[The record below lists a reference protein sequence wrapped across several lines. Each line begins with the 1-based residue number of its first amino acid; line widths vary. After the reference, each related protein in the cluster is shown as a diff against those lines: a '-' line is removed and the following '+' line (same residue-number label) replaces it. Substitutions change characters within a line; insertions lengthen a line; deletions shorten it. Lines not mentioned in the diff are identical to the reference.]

1 MELRGPKPQSA
12 GIQSDRRA
20 AALSDGSLTR
30 ANVTELAALVR
41 SIGTPTFVTDFGRC
55 AQTRFGAEQA
65 TVIRVQADGCVSL
78 LYGQN
83 FRHAN
88 LMNELWD
95 VYAKRFC
102 RLDPLLGDS
111 ATAGALRPS
120 VRYVSSGAVSDREYY
135 KRLFR
140 LPGLVGKLS
149 TVAHIGS
156 DSIFINLYRGSRAP
170 EWRTADVGF
179 MEAFATTAAAVE
191 AHFRATLG
199 AEERREVA
207 SAMPQAF
214 LKLSPRERELCRHI
228 LRGLSLE
235 GVAIEMDVSLNTA
248 ATFKRRAFAKLRIS
262 TLKELFHLAFSRAM
276 AEGTDPLRRM
286 LS

>member
-1 MELRGPKPQSA
+1 MELRCPKAQPPS
-12 GIQSDRRA
+12 IKTDRCRA
-20 AALSDGSLTR
+20 AVSAGSLTLD
-30 ANVTELAALVR
+30 NVTDLAALVR
-41 SIGTPTFVTDFGRC
+41 SIGTAGFVADFGRC
-55 AQTRFGAEQA
+55 AQARFGAEQA

-88 LMNELWD
+88 LMNDLWD
-95 VYAKRFC
+95 VYSKRFC
-102 RLDPLLGDS
+102 RLDPLLGEPVVS
-111 ATAGALRPS
+111 RSVQPS
-120 VRYVSSGAVSDREYY
+120 VRYVSSCAVGDREYY
-135 KRLFR
+135 KQLFK
-140 LPGLVGKLS
+140 LPGLADKLS

-156 DSIFINLYRGSRAP
+156 DSIFINLYRGSRSP
-170 EWRTADVGF
+170 EWRTTDSGF
-179 MEAFATTAAAVE
+179 MEAFATAAAAVE
-191 AHFRATLG
+191 THFRSALG
-199 AEERREVA
+199 SDERREPGP
-207 SAMPQAF
+207 AMPQAF

-262 TLKELFHLAFSRAM
+262 TLKELFHLAFSRTM
-276 AEGTDPLRRM
+276 AEGADSLRRM